1 MSNNSVINSFFW
13 KASERLLVQGLG
25 ILVQIILA
33 RLLLPEDFAK
43 LAIISAIVNYLGLF
57 VQSGLSVAVVQKKEL
72 TKEDLATLTT
82 ISLIVATILFI
93 CLFVSAPSISS
104 FYKMDDLCWP
114 IRVMGLSLFLYS
126 FNSIQTGILQRK
138 MMFRTI
144 FFRSMLATP
153 LSALIGIVMAYMGLG
168 IWALIAF
175 SISNILIVVIFM
187 SFIPELRLA
196 FGFSTQSAKELY
208 SFSVKIL
215 GTSLVSAGG
224 DTVRTLT
231 IGKHFSPNQLAY
243 FDRGL
248 NYSGLVT
255 QVVNTSLSSVLLPV
269 FSRSQDDRQQLLFM
283 ARRSVKFTSF
293 VMIPIL
299 VFVSM
304 AAEPLVRV
312 ILTEKWV
319 PCAVYL
325 SLFCL
330 LRIPGVITSID
341 KQVYYAIG
349 KSQIG
354 LYYEISLLTA
364 NLISLIVLIP
374 YGVLAIAI
382 GFTVIEYLGNFCL
395 FVISSRV
402 YNYSLCGHLIDVSK
416 PVLSGVIMGLV
427 IYSMQLAIDNSYLL
441 LVSQLIAGGV
451 SYLLFSYLLKDDS
464 LKYLLEHIKNRI
476 NN

>member
-1 MSNNSVINSFFW
+1 
-13 KASERLLVQGLG
+13 
-25 ILVQIILA
+25 
-33 RLLLPEDFAK
+33 
-43 LAIISAIVNYLGLF
+43 
-57 VQSGLSVAVVQKKEL
+57 
-72 TKEDLATLTT
+72 
-82 ISLIVATILFI
+82 
-93 CLFVSAPSISS
+93 
-104 FYKMDDLCWP
+104 
-114 IRVMGLSLFLYS
+114 
-126 FNSIQTGILQRK
+126 
-138 MMFRTI
+138 
-144 FFRSMLATP
+144 
-153 LSALIGIVMAYMGLG
+153 
-168 IWALIAF
+168 
-175 SISNILIVVIFM
+175 
-187 SFIPELRLA
+187 
-196 FGFSTQSAKELY
+196 
-208 SFSVKIL
+208 
-215 GTSLVSAGG
+215 
-224 DTVRTLT
+224 
-231 IGKHFSPNQLAY
+231 
-243 FDRGL
+243 
-248 NYSGLVT
+248 
-255 QVVNTSLSSVLLPV
+255 
-269 FSRSQDDRQQLLFM
+269 
-283 ARRSVKFTSF
+283 
-293 VMIPIL
+293 MIPIL
-299 VFVSM
+299 FFVSM

-312 ILTEKWV
+312 VLTEKWV

-354 LYYEISLLTA
+354 LYYEISLLAA

-427 IYSMQLAIDNSYLL
+427 MYSMQLAIDNSYLL
-441 LVSQLIAGGV
+441 LVAQLIAGGV

>member
-1 MSNNSVINSFFW
+1 M
-13 KASERLLVQGLG
+13 VQGVG

-33 RLLLPEDFAK
+33 RLLLPEDFAQ

-82 ISLIVATILFI
+82 ISLIVATFLFI

-126 FNSIQTGILQRK
+126 FNSIQTGILQRR

-144 FFRSMLATP
+144 FLRSMLATP
-153 LSALIGIVMAYMGLG
+153 LSALIGIVMAYMGFG

-187 SFIPELRLA
+187 SFIPELRLN
-196 FGFSTQSAKELY
+196 FGFSIQSAKELY

-224 DTVRTLT
+224 DTIRTLT

-269 FSRSQDDRQQLLFM
+269 FSRSQDDRQQLLSM
-283 ARRSVKFTSF
+283 ARRSVKLTAF

-299 VFVSM
+299 FLVSM

-312 ILTEKWV
+312 VLTEKWV

-354 LYYEISLLTA
+354 LYYEISLLAA

-441 LVSQLIAGGV
+441 LVAQLIAGGV

>member
-312 ILTEKWV
+312 VLTEKWV

>member
-269 FSRSQDDRQQLLFM
+269 FSRSQDDRKQLLFM
-283 ARRSVKFTSF
+283 ARRSVKLTSF